1 MNRKVSIITP
11 VFNRLKEL
19 TRLYE
24 TLNNQTNDN
33 FIWIIIDDGSEKPID
48 KFVNTWKKKSKFKI
62 EFIVQSN
69 HGKMYAYKNAVKYLS
84 TPWSLVVDSDDIVSK
99 EMVDI
104 LYRTISSN
112 IEEKDC
118 GVVFPRK
125 LGTYSPTSNKL
136 PFWKKLPNRVNII
149 DLRYQYS
156 IPESTVFI
164 KTNKLKKA
172 FNSLHLPP
180 EKFISE
186 EILYNKLME
195 QGKFV
200 VKDDLFYFGDY
211 QEDGL
216 TNHLFELWLKNP
228 KSTIML
234 LKSRYQAMSSFPLKK
249 KFIGQVKTN
258 INLTAFALATHRS
271 IKSVSPNLIGSVL
284 LFLPALILKRKRF

>member
-1 MNRKVSIITP
+1 M
-11 VFNRLKEL
+11 
-19 TRLYE
+19 
-24 TLNNQTNDN
+24 
-33 FIWIIIDDGSEKPID
+33 
-48 KFVNTWKKKSKFKI
+48 
-62 EFIVQSN
+62 
-69 HGKMYAYKNAVKYLS
+69 A
-84 TPWSLVVDSDDIVSK
+84 
-99 EMVDI
+99 
-104 LYRTISSN
+104 
-112 IEEKDC
+112 
-118 GVVFPRK
+118 
-125 LGTYSPTSNKL
+125 YSPTSNKL

-200 VKDDLFYFGDY
+200 VKYDLFYFGDY

>member
-48 KFVNTWKKKSKFKI
+48 KVVNTWKKKSKFKI

-136 PFWKKLPNRVNII
+136 PFWKKLPNRVNI
-149 DLRYQYS
+149 
-156 IPESTVFI
+156 
-164 KTNKLKKA
+164 
-172 FNSLHLPP
+172 SL
-180 EKFISE
+180 
-186 EILYNKLME
+186 LYL
-195 QGKFV
+195 
-200 VKDDLFYFGDY
+200 
-211 QEDGL
+211 
-216 TNHLFELWLKNP
+216 
-228 KSTIML
+228 
-234 LKSRYQAMSSFPLKK
+234 
-249 KFIGQVKTN
+249 
-258 INLTAFALATHRS
+258 
-271 IKSVSPNLIGSVL
+271 
-284 LFLPALILKRKRF
+284 